1 MSYGSRW
8 NPSSSNFNP
17 ASSSPDSAEVEAAEQ
32 AQFLEH
38 LKKFGFDP
46 STLPQP
52 AEPKQKENT
61 QNLPRPNPQNN
72 ATTVN
77 QQQQQQ
83 MMAQNGMQWY
93 TYQQQQQQ

>member
-52 AEPKQKENT
+52 AEPKQKENAP
-61 QNLPRPNPQNN
+61 NHSGPNPQTN

-77 QQQQQQ
+77 QQQQ
-83 MMAQNGMQWY
+83 MMAHNGMQWY